1 MTGAHAEGTG
11 YAARVRAAREASG
24 KEPAELAAALRMS
37 YESYRDI
44 ESYDDEITSVLSFGD
59 VVALGRLVRL
69 DLRRLFGADDKVVT
83 FGELAEAIRARLG
96 ETSLEQL
103 EDEVGWELAGAV
115 SDPATFSDFT
125 LDGLADVSAPCGIDW
140 RHLLPSGDHAS

>member
-1 MTGAHAEGTG
+1 MTGTRAEGTG
-11 YAARVRAAREASG
+11 YAARVRAAREAAG
-24 KEPAELAAALRMS
+24 KDPAELAAALQMT

-44 ESYDDEITSVLSFGD
+44 ESYDDEITSVVSFRD

-83 FGELAEAIRARLG
+83 FEELVAAIRARLD

-115 SDPATFSDFT
+115 SDPATFADFT
-125 LDGLADVSAPCGIDW
+125 LDGLADVSAPFGIDW
-140 RHLLPSGDHAS
+140 RHLLPR